1 MRRDTRRRQ
10 EQVVPHPSD
19 VWLAVESG
27 ENASLRGSP
36 IRGAKKTM
44 TEERRHQP
52 DYQLLPQSP
61 THAELLEW
69 TGSLY

>member
-10 EQVVPHPSD
+10 EQVVRHPSD

-69 TGSLY
+69 TSSLY